1 MSIEVSRAMSVRAN
15 FALIRE
21 SPPQRSRKS
30 STTAVIAAEPPKR
43 SNRDFATSHL
53 PSVAVRDTPMTQRC
67 KARPL
72 ALRAMAT
79 QTRGEAKLSRARSV
93 AALRVREHTEELEN
107 ANLAEHAARSADA
120 HRDRAEEPSP
130 TRAAFAVDRDRIVH
144 SKAFRRLKHKT
155 QVFLAPIGDHYRTR
169 LTHTLEVTQI
179 GRSMARGL
187 RLNEDLV
194 EAMAMGH
201 DVGHTPFGHIGEEL
215 LASFLPD
222 GFRHNE
228 QSVRIVEKI
237 EKNGAGL
244 NLTKEVRDGI
254 QKHSAPT
261 EGGVE
266 TTAWGIPE
274 TPEGWVVRYADKIAY
289 LHHDIDDAMR
299 AEIVREEDIPQE
311 IRASLGRDRA
321 ERLDTMIYDVI
332 VTSYGKAEV
341 TMSDEVLE
349 ATNALR
355 KFMFTNVYLAGPAK
369 TEDEKAQGVLWE
381 LLQYFEAHPG
391 RMPAEHQRIASSENT
406 KRAVA
411 DYIAGMTDG
420 YALDTF
426 TSLFIPAAWS
436 HL

>member
-1 MSIEVSRAMSVRAN
+1 
-15 FALIRE
+15 
-21 SPPQRSRKS
+21 
-30 STTAVIAAEPPKR
+30 
-43 SNRDFATSHL
+43 
-53 PSVAVRDTPMTQRC
+53 
-67 KARPL
+67 
-72 ALRAMAT
+72 
-79 QTRGEAKLSRARSV
+79 
-93 AALRVREHTEELEN
+93 
-107 ANLAEHAARSADA
+107 
-120 HRDRAEEPSP
+120 
-130 TRAAFAVDRDRIVH
+130 
-144 SKAFRRLKHKT
+144 
-155 QVFLAPIGDHYRTR
+155 
-169 LTHTLEVTQI
+169 
-179 GRSMARGL
+179 MARGL

-215 LASFLPD
+215 LGKFLPD

-266 TTAWGIPE
+266 TAAWGIPE

-332 VTSYGKAEV
+332 VTSYGKPEV

-355 KFMFTNVYLAGPAK
+355 KFMFENVYLAGPAK
-369 TEDEKAQGVLWE
+369 TEDRKAQGVLWE
-381 LLQYFEAHPG
+381 LLQHFEKHPDLL
-391 RMPAEHQRIASSENT
+391 PPEHQRIAQRDSV

-411 DYIAGMTDG
+411 DYVAGPNHILPTG
-420 YALDTF
+420 GTARFHSAL
-426 TSLFIPAAWS
+426 SLDAYVRKSNIVSYTKDDLFKAKDHIVRLAQMEGFDAHAQS
-436 HL
+436 VEARLK